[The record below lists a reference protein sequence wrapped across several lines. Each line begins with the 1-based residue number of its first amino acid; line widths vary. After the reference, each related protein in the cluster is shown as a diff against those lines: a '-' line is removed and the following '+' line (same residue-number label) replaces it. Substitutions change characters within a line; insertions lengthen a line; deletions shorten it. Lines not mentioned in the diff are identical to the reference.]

1 MYDESLFNRDSFLL
15 EESHPLTISVMYDH
29 PKGES
34 KSVTKEIT
42 PDIIEYHN
50 GKSFIHIEMW
60 YGYELVINA
69 ISHDIVYCTL
79 FIQTSETSWKKLE
92 TFALNKIQPRH
103 GGTLTSPSGKEMI
116 YVISIKEFGGL
127 KRGVML

>member
-29 PKGES
+29 PNGES

-60 YGYELVINA
+60 YGYELVISA

-92 TFALNKIQPRH
+92 AFALNKIQPRH
-103 GGTLTSPSGKEMI
+103 GGELISPSGKEMI